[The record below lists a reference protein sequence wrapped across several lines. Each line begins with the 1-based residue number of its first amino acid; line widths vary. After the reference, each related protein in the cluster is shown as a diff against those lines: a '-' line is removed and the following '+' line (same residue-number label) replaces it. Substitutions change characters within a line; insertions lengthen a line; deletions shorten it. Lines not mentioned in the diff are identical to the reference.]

1 MKRPK
6 NFFDLDDFRSCR
18 SSDYMSS
25 TVLILLNKK
34 EKFCL
39 SLHYNGSNSYLFV
52 SGVKTYLFKATNSEL
67 FAYALC

>member
-1 MKRPK
+1 
-6 NFFDLDDFRSCR
+6 
-18 SSDYMSS
+18 MSS

-67 FAYALC
+67 FAYALY